1 MKGIEVTLLR
11 VWFWSC

>member
-1 MKGIEVTLLR
+1 MKGIAVTLLR